1 MVKNMKSTRIKIIA
15 ASIVA
20 VAVLATIVTVVIVSS
35 SPRQIAQTTEEDPVD
50 KNFTDM
56 QKVYYHIETDT
67 QLEELE
73 EVAKS
78 INKEI
83 KVKID
88 GAWGGITLEDSD
100 EYITFEIV
108 TDKVSGYAESENV
121 VYYDTVN
128 GKESYILQSG
138 YIKYQHFNGSIS
150 NEFDTIEDA
159 INDHIS
165 YTKETL

>member
-35 SPRQIAQTTEEDPVD
+35 NPRQIAQTTEEDPVD

-108 TDKVSGYAESENV
+108 TDKESGYAESENV